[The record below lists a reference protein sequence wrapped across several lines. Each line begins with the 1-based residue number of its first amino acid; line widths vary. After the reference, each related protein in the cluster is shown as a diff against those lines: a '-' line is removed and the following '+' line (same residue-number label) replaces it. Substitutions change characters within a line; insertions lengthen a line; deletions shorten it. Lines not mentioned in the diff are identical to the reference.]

1 MKPFITTSLSIL
13 ISTSAVF
20 AANESHPAEWCDSLI
35 SLGEVQV
42 TAIKERTDLE
52 SAPETVT
59 VIDAATIDRLEILNV
74 KQAAALVP
82 NFYIPDYGSRM
93 TSSIYVRGLGAR
105 IDQPVVG
112 LNVDNVPVLNKD
124 NYDFDLPDI
133 DRMEMFRGPQ
143 STLYGRNTMAG
154 LINIYT
160 LSPLRYEGV
169 RAFMSYG
176 SGNTVKATLGLYKRL
191 APTLGMALTGSFSHT
206 DGFFR
211 NEHDGKKVD
220 HENHGSVRWKTEWR
234 PSSRVSVSNT
244 AALSVSRQGGYPY
257 ASAETGKINYNDPCF
272 YHRTSFSDGLA
283 VDHHWS
289 SMKLSSITSVQYS
302 DDNMTLDQ
310 DFMPES
316 YFVLTQKRKEWT
328 VTQDF
333 VGRGQAGDYS
343 WLGGLFGFYKK
354 ADMNAPV
361 TFKEDGVANLIEA
374 KANGNPKMP
383 FRIVWGD
390 REFPLNSD
398 FKLPTYGLAVY
409 HRSSYDLGRWTFS
422 ANLRLDYE
430 HAGIDYHN
438 YATTS
443 YKLTGK
449 TNPDQV
455 VMSKDVEVE
464 ESDKLSQSF
473 TQLLPKISVEYHAD
487 NADFFVSVAKGY
499 KSGGYN
505 TQMFSDVLQQSLM
518 SSVGVAEAYDPDE
531 IISYKPEKSWN
542 YEAGASFRIP
552 SARITGNAAV
562 FFIDCRD
569 QQLTVF
575 PAGQTTG
582 RRMTN
587 AGRTRSTGAE
597 LSLTWTPST
606 RLSVNGSYGF
616 TNAKFRRFIDG
627 NENYAHNRVPYAP
640 QNTMYASADY
650 TLPLGSLM
658 GEDCALTVHAGV
670 RGVGSIYW
678 DEANTLKQPFYAL
691 ADASL
696 TLDTGHVDVELKGE
710 NLADHS
716 YDVFYFKSIGHSFV
730 QRGAPR
736 IVSASVRY
744 KF

>member
-1 MKPFITTSLSIL
+1 MQ
-13 ISTSAVF
+13 
-20 AANESHPAEWCDSLI
+20 AATESRPTEWSDSLI

-59 VIDAATIDRLEILNV
+59 VIGASAIDRFEILNV
-74 KQAAALVP
+74 KQASALVP

-112 LNVDNVPVLNKD
+112 LNIDNVPVLNKD
-124 NYDFDLPDI
+124 NYDFDIADI
-133 DRMEMFRGPQ
+133 DRMEVFRGPQ

-154 LINIYT
+154 LVNIYT

-169 RAFMSYG
+169 RTFLSYG
-176 SGNTVKATLGLYKRL
+176 SGNTVKATLGLYRRF

-211 NEHDGKKVD
+211 NEYNGKKVD

-234 PSSRVSVSNT
+234 PSSKVSVSNT
-244 AALSVSRQGGYPY
+244 AALSISRQGGYPY
-257 ASAETGKINYNDPCF
+257 ASAETGKINFNDPCF
-272 YHRTSFSDGLA
+272 YRRTSFSDGLA
-283 VDHHWS
+283 VDHNWS
-289 SMKLSSITSVQYS
+289 RMKLSSITSVQYS

-316 YFVLTQKRKEWT
+316 YFVLTQTRKEWT

-354 ADMNAPV
+354 GDMHAPV
-361 TFKEDGVANLIEA
+361 TFKDDGVANLIEA
-374 KANGNPKMP
+374 NANRSPQMP

-443 YKLTGK
+443 YKLTAK
-449 TNPDQV
+449 NDPNKVIATMP
-455 VMSKDVEVE
+455 VEVE

-473 TQLLPKISVEYHAD
+473 TQLLPKISIEYHTGGAD
-487 NADFFVSVAKGY
+487 IFVSVAKGY

-552 SARITGNAAV
+552 SAHITGNAAV
-562 FFIDCRD
+562 FFIECRD

-597 LSLTWTPST
+597 LSLTWTPSERFT
-606 RLSVNGSYGF
+606 LNGSYGF

-627 NENYAHNRVPYAP
+627 NENYAHKRVPYAP

-650 TLPLGSLM
+650 SLPLGCVST
-658 GEDCALTVHAGV
+658 EEWTLTIHAGV
-670 RGVGSIYW
+670 RGTGPIYW
-678 DEANTLKQPFYAL
+678 DEANTLKQPFYAQ
-691 ADASL
+691 ADASV
-696 TLDTGHVDVELKGE
+696 TLGMPHFDIELKGE
-710 NLADHS
+710 NLTDTDF
-716 YDVFYFKSIGHSFV
+716 DVFHFKSIGHSFV
-730 QRGAPR
+730 QRGLPR
-736 IVSASVRY
+736 TVSASVRY